1 VGNDIKPNTD
11 LEVIFSLVSIIG
23 GVFLYSIMLGAT
35 SSALSSIDEGDSNM
49 RKQMDSLSNFLR
61 NKKVGVELQ
70 KRIQENLKYL
80 WSSHQSFNVTNQW
93 FLRGVHPLLKLE
105 LTLDINKKY
114 LERVSQ
120 SKKNNYLKN
129 TNKFLLLL
137 QGPYV

>member
-1 VGNDIKPNTD
+1 MGNDIKPNTD
-11 LEVIFSLVSIIG
+11 LEVLFSLFSIIG

-61 NKKVGVELQ
+61 NKKVGLELQ

-93 FLRGVHPLLKLE
+93 FLSGVHPLLKLE

-114 LERVSQ
+114 LERVSKENI
-120 SKKNNYLKN
+120 KK
-129 TNKFLLLL
+129 
-137 QGPYV
+137 